1 MLHGLGIRHVFGG
14 QARCPQNGVLLA
26 GRTRQLADVLH
37 PMMKESDNLCAE
49 ALFYQLAARTG
60 KPYASRKEAMYY
72 IERLIGR
79 LGYDPGKYI
88 VADGSGVS
96 LYNYLTPELEIAFLR
111 YASVSYT
118 HLCS

>member
-1 MLHGLGIRHVFGG
+1 MS
-14 QARCPQNGVLLA
+14 PNGVLLA

-79 LGYDPGKYI
+79 LGYDPENI
-88 VADGSGVS
+88 
-96 LYNYLTPELEIAFLR
+96 
-111 YASVSYT
+111 
-118 HLCS
+118 

>member
-1 MLHGLGIRHVFGG
+1 MSPKWRIVSRTDTSI
-14 QARCPQNGVLLA
+14 
-26 GRTRQLADVLH
+26 GRRFD

-88 VADGSGVS
+88 VPMGAGF
-96 LYNYLTPELEIAFLR
+96 LYIIT
-111 YASVSYT
+111 
-118 HLCS
+118 